1 MAHCG
6 FASYQLSSTQEVL
19 RILYPSCQEKMNHY
33 PESGRPEVNWKPH
46 YGTLTLQYY
55 YFLFTLALN
64 NI

>member
-1 MAHCG
+1 MALCG

-19 RILYPSCQEKMNHY
+19 RMLHPSNQEKMNHY